1 MAVAVD
7 TNVLI
12 RSQGKPFGETVFIT
26 PSISEELKSKEAKRN
41 LEQTD
46 YRVVEPSE
54 KALEKVKELSARIN
68 SPTSETDEELVALA
82 LDRDLKL
89 VSDDKPVQNLALHL
103 DLEFEAFFDSGVEK
117 RMCWK
122 RLCSNCSSLVSEGS
136 CARCG
141 SDSIRLKQV
150 RCSSK

>member
-1 MAVAVD
+1 MDLAVD

-12 RSQGKPFGETVFIT
+12 RSQGKPFDQTVYIT

-41 LEQTD
+41 LEQSD
-46 YRVVEPSE
+46 YRLVEPSE
-54 KALEKVKELSARIN
+54 EALEKVKELSNKIN
-68 SPTSETDEELVALA
+68 SPTSETDEGLVALA
-82 LDRDLKL
+82 LGKDLKL

-103 DLEFEAFFDSGVEK
+103 DIEFEAFFDSGVDQK
-117 RMCWK
+117 ICWK
-122 RLCSNCSSLVSEGS
+122 RLCSNCNAEIRDGS

-150 RCSSK
+150 RCS